1 MALVQLSAV
10 TKEYGARKVLDAV
23 TLEVHEG
30 EKIGLIGVNGSGK
43 TSLLRI
49 IEGELEADLGEIR
62 RAKDLRIGYLPQIP
76 DFTPGNDV
84 LEEAMRVFDDVAR
97 IEARLRA
104 LEDEMHAPRD
114 AAHLQ
119 ELVEK
124 HGRLHEEFEHKK
136 GWQAKSRCEAA
147 LAGLGL
153 AAESFGKKVE
163 SLSGGEKNR
172 LALAKLLLSEPDLLL
187 LDEPTNFLDLE
198 ATTWLEEFL
207 REAPEAV
214 IVISHDRWF
223 LDRVT
228 TRIVEVERATIE
240 SYRGN
245 YSAYAA
251 QKALRL
257 ETERR
262 AFQQQQAFIAK
273 EEEFIRRNI
282 AGQNTKIAR
291 GRRTRLARLE
301 RVDRPID
308 PGSVKLAFDAGGRGG
323 DVALDVK
330 GLAKSFGER
339 TLFSGVDLRLL
350 RGERLGIIGPNGA
363 GKTTLLRVLRGEIAP
378 DAGTFKLGVGVQA
391 SFYDQE
397 HKDLDLE
404 ATVFDAVRERA
415 SHRTDEAVRSYL
427 GAFLFTK
434 DDVFKKVGSLSGGE
448 RSRVALARIILSK
461 ANLLVLDEPTNHL
474 DIPSRTALEESLDD
488 YDGTLI
494 VVSHDRF
501 LLDRVVD
508 RLLVLGHGEPQLFAG
523 TYSDYHA
530 KRQAEAEA
538 ARVAAESAEAA
549 KRAGAKA
556 AAASSAKGGAAK
568 KKKRPVETIEK
579 LIMQREEAIARLHE
593 ALGREENFRSA
604 ERMRQLQSELES
616 NQSELRALEREW
628 EEHAT

>member
-273 EEEFIRRNI
+273 EEEFIRRN
-282 AGQNTKIAR
+282 
-291 GRRTRLARLE
+291 
-301 RVDRPID
+301 
-308 PGSVKLAFDAGGRGG
+308 
-323 DVALDVK
+323 
-330 GLAKSFGER
+330 LAKSFGGR
-339 TLFSGVDLRLL
+339 ALFSGVDLRLL

>member
-1 MALVQLSAV
+1 VAIVQLSSV

-23 TLEVHEG
+23 SLEVHDG

-49 IEGELEADLGEIR
+49 IEGELELDLGEIR
-62 RAKDLRIGYLPQIP
+62 RGKDLRIGYLPQIP
-76 DFTPGNDV
+76 DFAPGNDV
-84 LEEAMRVFDDVAR
+84 LGEAMRVFGDLVR
-97 IEARLRA
+97 IEEKLRS

-114 AAHLQ
+114 AAHLK
-119 ELVEK
+119 ELVDK
-124 HGRLHEEFEHKK
+124 HGRLHEEFERKK

-147 LAGLGL
+147 LMGLGL
-153 AAESFGKKVE
+153 GADSFGKQVA

-223 LDRVT
+223 LDRVA
-228 TRIVEVERATIE
+228 TRIVELERATLV

-245 YSAYAA
+245 YSAYAE
-251 QKALRL
+251 QKAERL
-257 ETERR
+257 EAERR

-282 AGQNTKIAR
+282 AGQNTRIAR

-301 RVDRPID
+301 RVERPVD
-308 PGSVKLAFDAGGRGG
+308 QQAVKLAFDAGSRSG
-323 DVALDVK
+323 DVALEAK

-339 TLFSGVDLRLL
+339 TLFSGVDVKLM

-363 GKTTLLRVLRGEIAP
+363 GKTTLLRVLRGDLAP
-378 DAGTFKLGVGVQA
+378 DAGTFKLGAGVQA
-391 SFYDQE
+391 AFYDQE
-397 HKDLDLE
+397 HKDLPLE
-404 ATVFDAVRERA
+404 VTVFDAVREQA
-415 SHRTDEAVRSYL
+415 KHRSDEAVRSYL

-448 RSRVALARIILSK
+448 RSRVALSRIILSK

-474 DIPSRTALEESLDD
+474 DIPSRTALEESLDE

-530 KRQAEAEA
+530 KRQADAEA
-538 ARVAAESAEAA
+538 ARRAAEAAEEAA
-549 KRAGAKA
+549 KRAAKA
-556 AAASSAKGGAAK
+556 AANGSKSGGAK
-568 KKKRPVETIEK
+568 KKKRPIETIEK
-579 LIMQREEAIARLHE
+579 LIIERESAIARLHE
-593 ALGREENFRSA
+593 ALGREENFKSA
-604 ERMRQLQSELES
+604 ERMRQLRAELQTNET
-616 NQSELRALEREW
+616 ELRALEREW
-628 EEHAT
+628 EEHAS